1 MQRRFKTNT
10 SSFNSSGSAAN
21 GPITVK
27 QFHREAVKEAHICAV
42 ENLKLLGYESKDIE
56 AVFKEES
63 NKRRSDVYEIYQSY
77 VNKHLVLGKEKT
89 QLPPEFTKAR
99 LAY

>member
-1 MQRRFKTNT
+1 LNFVFLFQ
-10 SSFNSSGSAAN
+10 
-21 GPITVK
+21 
-27 QFHREAVKEAHICAV
+27 
-42 ENLKLLGYESKDIE
+42 KLLGYESKDIE

-89 QLPPEFTKAR
+89 
-99 LAY
+99 

>member
-1 MQRRFKTNT
+1 M
-10 SSFNSSGSAAN
+10 
-21 GPITVK
+21 
-27 QFHREAVKEAHICAV
+27 
-42 ENLKLLGYESKDIE
+42 LGYESKDIE

-99 LAY
+99 HAY